1 MDATGETQGQEE
13 LKLVSSDSA
22 YGSSV
27 MGRDPEDGDAPTAV
41 NFNAD
46 MTHKVITE
54 LQLQQR

>member
-13 LKLVSSDSA
+13 LKLVSSDNA

-27 MGRDPEDGDAPTAV
+27 MGTDPEDGDAPTAV
-41 NFNAD
+41 
-46 MTHKVITE
+46 MTHKVIIK